1 MIKYSMDTMEF
12 LEWIT
17 AGQITDAMMSQL
29 NKCVANKVIGSI
41 ISALN
46 VVLTVIDITENIM
59 DSIEADKYM
68 EMLDQMKAYGGI
80 GAMKVE
86 IATVY
91 EKIYDPG
98 TDTSYNK
105 IYDQYVIKFV
115 YGRNYMLKTIN

>member
-1 MIKYSMDTMEF
+1 
-12 LEWIT
+12 
-17 AGQITDAMMSQL
+17 
-29 NKCVANKVIGSI
+29 
-41 ISALN
+41 
-46 VVLTVIDITENIM
+46 
-59 DSIEADKYM
+59 
-68 EMLDQMKAYGGI
+68 
-80 GAMKVE
+80 MKVE

>member
-1 MIKYSMDTMEF
+1 
-12 LEWIT
+12 
-17 AGQITDAMMSQL
+17 
-29 NKCVANKVIGSI
+29 
-41 ISALN
+41 
-46 VVLTVIDITENIM
+46 
-59 DSIEADKYM
+59 
-68 EMLDQMKAYGGI
+68 MKAYGGI